1 MIGVG
6 GAEDAPREA
15 ADGGSA
21 ISGAAV
27 TGGLDGARSTVGP
40 VASSPRPARLSPRA
54 ALRLWSRAPAR
65 AKAGTVLATLVLIV
79 TLVGPASL
87 PYDPLKPD
95 YLATYAAPSLT
106 HPLGTDGLGRDVL
119 ARTLAGGRVSLTIAS
134 LAALLAL
141 TLGGTAGLAAA
152 EGGARTDATL
162 VRAFDALLAFPGFL
176 LVLLVVAAT
185 GGGVP
190 QTILALGLA
199 GSPLYFRLVRGFAR
213 SARTAEHVT
222 AARAL
227 GAGALRTASRHVLP
241 VFAGPLAV
249 QVASTLATFL
259 LVEASL
265 SYLGLG
271 VSLPTP
277 TWGNVLQDARA
288 LLTRQPWAALGPGVV
303 LGMATLS
310 LQLLADG
317 LRDAGDVGG

>member
-1 MIGVG
+1 MIGSG
-6 GAEDAPREA
+6 GGEDGPREA
-15 ADGGSA
+15 VDGATALRG
-21 ISGAAV
+21 SGAARPARA
-27 TGGLDGARSTVGP
+27 TGGPAPAT
-40 VASSPRPARLSPRA
+40 PRPAWLSPRA
-54 ALRLWSRAPAR
+54 AWRLWTHAPAR
-65 AKAGTVLATLVLIV
+65 ARAGSVLAALVLVV
-79 TLVGPASL
+79 TLVGPTAL

-95 YLATYAAPSLT
+95 YRATYAAPSLT

-134 LAALLAL
+134 LAALLAA
-141 TLGGTAGLAAA
+141 TLGGIAGLAAA
-152 EGGARTDATL
+152 EGGARVDAAL
-162 VRAFDALLAFPGFL
+162 VRGFDALLAFPGFL

-190 QTILALGLA
+190 QTILALGVA

-227 GAGALRTASRHVLP
+227 GAGPLRTAGKHILP
-241 VFAGPLAV
+241 TFAGPLAV

-288 LLTRQPWAALGPGVV
+288 LLTRQPWAALGPGLV

-317 LRDAGDVGG
+317 LRDAGEVRG